1 MKEKLLSVETNQN
14 KVARPSKRHSVKE
27 LQIDDLEPLTIF
39 VDDFAE
45 TKSIKSCCRVIDV
58 LYKYATNLDS
68 EYPSN
73 IQTECY
79 EFCLEYLEKLKI
91 LPKHGE
97 KEKAYNYLA
106 LYVEGALR
114 FINADLVG
122 AVKVYEECS
131 AFSDFNNI
139 EQEWPDDRVAVKIA
153 IHSNLYFIYD
163 FLDLDFGKSV
173 QKSIVDEALAPDIE
187 WCKKKEQ
194 ELRTKIRNN
203 PACANSPFDP
213 SKQPLLGSQ
222 PTNQDMLDFYVRK
235 ISEQENWTE
244 YPKFRY
250 MNVGFNDWGSFTS
263 CNLAEAVFDNKWGSI
278 SLSSADEECELK
290 VEDNSI
296 VVHENCTFTKEVVTN
311 FSEIKKGLATKI
323 RLLYV

>member
-1 MKEKLLSVETNQN
+1 M
-14 KVARPSKRHSVKE
+14 
-27 LQIDDLEPLTIF
+27 
-39 VDDFAE
+39 
-45 TKSIKSCCRVIDV
+45 
-58 LYKYATNLDS
+58 
-68 EYPSN
+68 
-73 IQTECY
+73 
-79 EFCLEYLEKLKI
+79 
-91 LPKHGE
+91 
-97 KEKAYNYLA
+97 
-106 LYVEGALR
+106 
-114 FINADLVG
+114 
-122 AVKVYEECS
+122 YEECS